1 MRENCSEVSFN
12 STSNPPREVERDRTA
27 TLVYQL
33 ATVLAIL
40 LFLISF

>member
-1 MRENCSEVSFN
+1 MDAECSNASLGSI
-12 STSNPPREVERDRTA
+12 STSPREVDRDRTA

>member
-1 MRENCSEVSFN
+1 MQENCSEVSFSSV
-12 STSNPPREVERDRTA
+12 STTPREIETDRTA